1 VTVSSKRAEA
11 KPITFLDLFAGCGG
25 LSLGF
30 EQAGLS
36 MVAALERSPM
46 AAETHF
52 RNFHLRG
59 QEWDP
64 VQWNGIYESYE
75 VGDFASMLQSGT
87 IIGDVWDVLNDSQ
100 VMTKLKKIRPDVI
113 AGGPPC
119 QGFSM
124 AGRRNPR
131 DKRNQLPW
139 AFLEFVEE
147 LLPRAVVIENVVGI
161 NRAFLSK
168 GGTVPPFEQLR
179 RALAKTGP
187 GYVVQPIEVNAR
199 HFGVPQNRPRM
210 MLLAVRADDKAQRR
224 FKFEGNNDVWTSST
238 SWKRLIQT
246 GDSSESQL
254 LVPTVGSRIPN
265 WNIQR
270 EWTAQEAII
279 DLATTRY
286 RISSSSKHYE
296 SEQYGF
302 ASLMRGITGSP
313 SEQPQNQV
321 VRRHGEITS
330 QRFALYHFLSER
342 ELDSSVLA
350 IPKQLKTK
358 SEIRQEVVRRWV
370 DGIPELP
377 PDAEFVDSSDKDFID
392 VIVRLATKKHT
403 QRVVNGQLPAPTV
416 VTLPDDYVHPQEPR
430 IMTVREL
437 ARFQSF
443 PDWFEFRS
451 KETTGSERRKV
462 EVPQYSQVGN
472 AVPPLMAQAIGER
485 LLEVL
490 S

>member
-1 VTVSSKRAEA
+1 
-11 KPITFLDLFAGCGG
+11 
-25 LSLGF
+25 
-30 EQAGLS
+30 
-36 MVAALERSPM
+36 
-46 AAETHF
+46 
-52 RNFHLRG
+52 
-59 QEWDP
+59 
-64 VQWNGIYESYE
+64 
-75 VGDFASMLQSGT
+75 
-87 IIGDVWDVLNDSQ
+87 
-100 VMTKLKKIRPDVI
+100 
-113 AGGPPC
+113 
-119 QGFSM
+119 
-124 AGRRNPR
+124 
-131 DKRNQLPW
+131 
-139 AFLEFVEE
+139 VEE

-437 ARFQSF
+437 ARFQSC